1 MSIPSIAGNTTQETI
16 SYYLKSKRPQVCV
29 LNVGMLDANIDF
41 GSNQSLSS
49 TTIIPDGLFRENI
62 VRFIS
67 LLQRSC
73 QNVIWVTLHGVVESQ
88 DIKTTNCQLQRW
100 NRIVLDFLS
109 ERNFNNVYVVD
120 VWEASVRSDF
130 VSNLILGK
138 KFHSQL
144 ARLFVAAM
152 LN

>member
-41 GSNQSLSS
+41 GSNQSIPS
-49 TTIIPDGLFRENI
+49 TTIIPDELFRDNMA
-62 VRFIS
+62 RFIS

-73 QNVIWVTLHGVVESQ
+73 QNVIWVTLHAVVETSTL
-88 DIKTTNCQLQRW
+88 KTSNCQLQRW
-100 NRIVLDFLS
+100 NRIILDFLS
-109 ERNFNNVYVVD
+109 KRNFSNVYVVD
-120 VWEASVRSDF
+120 VWKASVQSDF
-130 VSNLILGK
+130 VTNLKLGK

-152 LN
+152 LS